1 MILFTLSNVLQYI
14 SFLTPIILITFPII
28 SSFFVGDILSG
39 IPLIKNMIYIFG
51 LLLNVAITVYFQN
64 KLQVK
69 QSKFANPICKTLPY
83 PFTNQKVLNE
93 FLVSPYTNSS
103 LLGFTFGYVF
113 LSIVFNKSV
122 YISENV
128 NYLSISLFVLLVV
141 INCVSDYINRCS
153 KLSGIILG
161 LLLGVINGYIYY
173 TIISAMDRKQELTF
187 HSEIIDNGKHCKS
200 RGDKIYK
207 CDYYYNGEILS
218 DRLDIFK

>member
-14 SFLTPIILITFPII
+14 SLLTPIILITFPII

-39 IPLIKNMIYIFG
+39 IPLIKNIIYIIG
-51 LLLNVAITVYFQN
+51 LFLNIAITVYFQN

-69 QSKFANPICKTLPY
+69 QSKIANPICKTLPY
-83 PFTNQKVLNE
+83 PFTNQPILNE

-103 LLGFTFGYVF
+103 ILGFTFGYIF
-113 LSIVFNKSV
+113 LSIIFNKNR

-141 INCVSDYINRCS
+141 INCVSDYINICS

-173 TIISAMDRKQELTF
+173 LIISAMDRKQELTF
-187 HSEIIDNGKHCKS
+187 HNEIIDNSKHCKN